1 MSSLCYF
8 DFEFSLAACDFFV
21 NISGPCYQFGFAECV
36 LFSLSDR
43 AASSFFQRSLEMRE
57 AVLGPD
63 HPDVAQSLHNLAA
76 LYNDQK
82 L

>member
-1 MSSLCYF
+1 MNFIL
-8 DFEFSLAACDFFV
+8 FFF
-21 NISGPCYQFGFAECV
+21 P
-36 LFSLSDR
+36 DR

-57 AVLGPD
+57 AILGAD